1 MSGEQVSEDATKA
14 EVARR
19 LGEPG
24 LTLLDVRTLG
34 EHTGEL
40 GHPADPRQ
48 GHIPGALHLDLQE
61 LLRLDPAGIEA
72 RLGVPPGSEVIA
84 YCLSGSRSALAVQV
98 LRAAGYDARNYGGS
112 WHEWARDE
120 TLPAET

>member
-1 MSGEQVSEDATKA
+1 MSEDATKA

-24 LTLLDVRTLG
+24 LTLLDVRTQG
-34 EHTGEL
+34 EYAGEL
-40 GHPADPRQ
+40 GHPGDPRQ
-48 GHIPGALHLDLQE
+48 GHIAGAVHLDLQE
-61 LLRLDPAGIEA
+61 LLRLDSAGIEE

-98 LRAAGYDARNYGGS
+98 LRGAGYEARNYGGS
-112 WHEWARDE
+112 WHEWSRDAS
-120 TLPAET
+120 LPAEP